1 MAAYT
6 LGPDLKRPLALSA
19 RDILIREV
27 HRGMRARPRSLAP
40 WMFYDARGS
49 RIFECITQLQEYYP
63 TRMERN
69 ILTSFSH
76 DIIAAACCNR
86 SKAMRL
92 VELGAGTAS
101 KTTLLL
107 NAAARLQNEVLYA
120 P

>member
-1 MAAYT
+1 MSTYAIA
-6 LGPDLKRPLALSA
+6 PDLERPFSSGT
-19 RDILIREV
+19 RDMLIREV
-27 HRGMRARPRSLAP
+27 HRGMRERPRSLAP

-69 ILTSFSH
+69 ILTSFSA
-76 DIIAAACCNR
+76 DIIAAACSDR

-101 KTTLLL
+101 KTTLL
-107 NAAARLQNEVLYA
+107 
-120 P
+120 